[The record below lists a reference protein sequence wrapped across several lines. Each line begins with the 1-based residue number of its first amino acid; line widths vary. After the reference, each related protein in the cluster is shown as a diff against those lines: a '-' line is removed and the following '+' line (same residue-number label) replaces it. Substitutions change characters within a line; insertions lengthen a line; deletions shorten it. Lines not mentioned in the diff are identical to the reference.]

1 MKLIDVDSK
10 ATLDDFLTVIKRLN
24 LYSFYI
30 IQITND
36 NSIFRKD
43 GIYRVPFYFNIN
55 TIHELLTLC
64 MPFRYTL
71 D

>member
-1 MKLIDVDSK
+1 MTWNATHTSK
-10 ATLDDFLTVIKRLN
+10 SATIP
-24 LYSFYI
+24 
-30 IQITND
+30 
-36 NSIFRKD
+36 
-43 GIYRVPFYFNIN
+43 IYRVPFYFSIN